1 MEQLQKIKLLD
12 ARHPNRATAIIG
24 GETSS
29 IVNWNDLA
37 YPQFYSIYKQLLSNF
52 WIPDEISMSKD
63 MQQWNQLS
71 EREQDAFKRII
82 GLLSILD
89 SVQTRYILES
99 AMFTSD
105 ASIHAILAIVAQ
117 QEVVHNQSYS
127 YVLSSLVPLSE
138 QNRIFDIAKDDEMVM
153 KRNAFILDLYE
164 DFQNDRTPEN
174 FAKSLVASIVLE
186 GINFYSGFAFFYN
199 LARHQKMVGT
209 STMISYIQRDELQ
222 HSYFISQL
230 LRAVLTEH
238 PSIDA
243 DGSFTKFVYATF
255 ERAVDLEIEWSEYVL
270 RDLDGLDVSE
280 MRDYVKYLA
289 NKRLRVI
296 GLDDLYEGHDEDV
309 MPWIRAYSD
318 DSMNATKSDFFEQK
332 SRSYAKVTDANGF
345 DDL

>member
-1 MEQLQKIKLLD
+1 MEQLQKIKLLEPKS
-12 ARHPNRATAIIG
+12 PNRSTAIIG
-24 GETSS
+24 GETSA
-29 IVNWNDLA
+29 IVNWNDIA

-99 AMFTSD
+99 ALFTSD
-105 ASIHAILAIVAQ
+105 ASVHAILAIVAQ

-153 KRNAFILDLYE
+153 KRNAFIIDLYE
-164 DFQNDRTPEN
+164 DFRSEQTPEN
-174 FAKSLVASIVLE
+174 FAKALVASIVLE

-230 LRAVLTEH
+230 LRAVLAEH
-238 PSIDA
+238 PEIDA
-243 DGSFTKFVYATF
+243 DGSFTQFTYDTF
-255 ERAVDLEIEWSEYVL
+255 ARAVELETEWSEYVL

-280 MRDYVKYLA
+280 MHDYVKYLA

-296 GLDDLYEGHDEDV
+296 GLNDLYEGHDEDV
-309 MPWIRAYSD
+309 MPWIRRYSD
-318 DSMNATKSDFFEQK
+318 GSVKPKEYNFFEP
-332 SRSYAKVTDANGF
+332 SAKVATILPGR
-345 DDL
+345 

>member
-24 GETSS
+24 GETSA
-29 IVNWNDLA
+29 IVNWNDIA

-105 ASIHAILAIVAQ
+105 SSVHAILAIVAQ

-127 YVLSSLVPLSE
+127 YVLSSLVPLAE
-138 QNRIFDIAKDDEMVM
+138 QNRIFDIAKDDDMVM

-186 GINFYSGFAFFYN
+186 GSTSI
-199 LARHQKMVGT
+199 LA
-209 STMISYIQRDELQ
+209 
-222 HSYFISQL
+222 L
-230 LRAVLTEH
+230 LS
-238 PSIDA
+238 SI
-243 DGSFTKFVYATF
+243 T
-255 ERAVDLEIEWSEYVL
+255 
-270 RDLDGLDVSE
+270 
-280 MRDYVKYLA
+280 
-289 NKRLRVI
+289 
-296 GLDDLYEGHDEDV
+296 
-309 MPWIRAYSD
+309 
-318 DSMNATKSDFFEQK
+318 
-332 SRSYAKVTDANGF
+332 
-345 DDL
+345 

>member
-1 MEQLQKIKLLD
+1 MTIQKIKLLSPK
-12 ARHPNRATAIIG
+12 HPNRATAIIG

-29 IVNWNDLA
+29 IVNWNDIA
-37 YPQFYSIYKQLLSNF
+37 YPQFYTIYKQLLSNF

-63 MQQWNQLS
+63 MQQWPQLT

-99 AMFTSD
+99 SMFSSD
-105 ASIHAILAIVAQ
+105 SSVHAVLAVIAQ

-153 KRNAFILDLYE
+153 KRNQFILDLYE
-164 DFQNDRTPEN
+164 DFRADQTAET
-174 FAKSLVASIVLE
+174 FAKSLVASIILE
-186 GINFYSGFAFFYN
+186 GINFYSGFAYFYN

-209 STMISYIQRDELQ
+209 STMISYIQRDEMQ
-222 HSYFISQL
+222 HSYFVSQL
-230 LRAVLTEH
+230 LRAVLTEN
-238 PSIDA
+238 PEIDA
-243 DGSFTKFVYATF
+243 DGSFSQFVYDTMA
-255 ERAVDLEIEWSEYVL
+255 EAVDLEIEWCEYVL

-296 GLDDLYEGHDEDV
+296 GLNDLYEGFNEDV

-318 DSMNATKSDFFEQK
+318 DSLNATKSDFFEQK

>member
-24 GETSS
+24 GETSA
-29 IVNWNDLA
+29 IVNWNDIA

-105 ASIHAILAIVAQ
+105 SSVHAILAIVAQ

-127 YVLSSLVPLSE
+127 YVLSSLVPLAE
-138 QNRIFDIAKDDEMVM
+138 QNRIFDIAKDDDMVM

-164 DFQNDRTPEN
+164 DFQNDRT
-174 FAKSLVASIVLE
+174 
-186 GINFYSGFAFFYN
+186 
-199 LARHQKMVGT
+199 QKT
-209 STMISYIQRDELQ
+209 SRNRL
-222 HSYFISQL
+222 L
-230 LRAVLTEH
+230 LRSFLKESTSIQAL
-238 PSIDA
+238 PSSI
-243 DGSFTKFVYATF
+243 T
-255 ERAVDLEIEWSEYVL
+255 
-270 RDLDGLDVSE
+270 
-280 MRDYVKYLA
+280 
-289 NKRLRVI
+289 
-296 GLDDLYEGHDEDV
+296 
-309 MPWIRAYSD
+309 
-318 DSMNATKSDFFEQK
+318 
-332 SRSYAKVTDANGF
+332 
-345 DDL
+345 